1 MQELRDHF
9 SSKEGSSSLCT
20 LLSSLR
26 RRPVMARPAEVVRL
40 FVRQLELGKIREVV
54 NMLPEKIVRL
64 VGNAKL
70 ESIFFDDMAEV
81 QERGGILRLE
91 ILGERTEDDT
101 AEVDVSLCYRDGT
114 SDTERVLLVKEKYEW
129 KVDMSR

>member
-1 MQELRDHF
+1 MQELHSHY
-9 SSKEGSSSLCT
+9 SSKEGSSSLCA
-20 LLSSLR
+20 LLNGLR
-26 RRPVMARPAEVVRL
+26 RRPVMSRPAEVVRL

-64 VGNAKL
+64 VGDAKL
-70 ESIFFDDMAEV
+70 ESIFFDDMAEM
-81 QERGGILRLE
+81 QAKGGILRLE
-91 ILGERTEDDT
+91 IMGERTDDDT

-114 SDTERVLLVKEKYEW
+114 SDTERVVLVKEKREW